1 MHSKNN
7 NKSQTFIQGLR
18 PFSSS
23 IPKTL
28 KKHLRKGG
36 YNYSN
41 IVDNWT
47 KMVSKKIADACYPL
61 LSRNLSSLLSG
72 DYKKNQQNEEEA
84 TYCRKLTKSDG
95 CLDFNLTAEELA
107 CRSRA
112 FSDWPGS
119 FFLHEGSILR
129 VGKMVRV
136 SNYQKLKPGERRGG
150 NQKSLIIGTGEG
162 AVEILEL
169 QRPGAKMLPIQDFLR
184 GYSLPNE
191 IIFSSSRDQQELI
204 RC

>member
-47 KMVSKKIADACYPL
+47 KMVSKKIADACYPITVKMGKEMREGTL
-61 LSRNLSSLLSG
+61 VLSVIHGKELEVEYEKNEIMDKINSFFGYKCISNVVLKIVQDTVKPKKSLTKIKNFSKIEDKMSKVNDETLKSSLNNFL
-72 DYKKNQQNEEEA
+72 KAFNEKN
-84 TYCRKLTKSDG
+84 D
-95 CLDFNLTAEELA
+95 
-107 CRSRA
+107 
-112 FSDWPGS
+112 
-119 FFLHEGSILR
+119 
-129 VGKMVRV
+129 
-136 SNYQKLKPGERRGG
+136 
-150 NQKSLIIGTGEG
+150 
-162 AVEILEL
+162 
-169 QRPGAKMLPIQDFLR
+169 
-184 GYSLPNE
+184 
-191 IIFSSSRDQQELI
+191 
-204 RC
+204 

>member
-47 KMVSKKIADACYPL
+47 KMVSKKIADACYPITVKMGKEMREGTL
-61 LSRNLSSLLSG
+61 VLNVIHGKELEVEYEKNEIMDKINSFFGYKCISNVVLKIVQDTVKPKKSFPKIKDFSKIEDKMSKVNDDTLKSSLNNFL
-72 DYKKNQQNEEEA
+72 KAFNE
-84 TYCRKLTKSDG
+84 R
-95 CLDFNLTAEELA
+95 N
-107 CRSRA
+107 
-112 FSDWPGS
+112 
-119 FFLHEGSILR
+119 
-129 VGKMVRV
+129 
-136 SNYQKLKPGERRGG
+136 N
-150 NQKSLIIGTGEG
+150 
-162 AVEILEL
+162 
-169 QRPGAKMLPIQDFLR
+169 
-184 GYSLPNE
+184 
-191 IIFSSSRDQQELI
+191 
-204 RC
+204 

>member
-47 KMVSKKIADACYPL
+47 KMVSKKIANVCYPITVKMGKEMREGTL
-61 LSRNLSSLLSG
+61 VLNVIHGKELEVE
-72 DYKKNQQNEEEA
+72 YEKNEIMDKIN
-84 TYCRKLTKSDG
+84 
-95 CLDFNLTAEELA
+95 
-107 CRSRA
+107 
-112 FSDWPGS
+112 S
-119 FFLHEGSILR
+119 FFGYKCISNIVLKIVQDTVKPKKSFPQIKDFSKIKD
-129 VGKMVRV
+129 KMSKV
-136 SNYQKLKPGERRGG
+136 NNDKLKNSLNNFLKAFNER
-150 NQKSLIIGTGEG
+150 N
-162 AVEILEL
+162 
-169 QRPGAKMLPIQDFLR
+169 
-184 GYSLPNE
+184 N
-191 IIFSSSRDQQELI
+191 
-204 RC
+204 